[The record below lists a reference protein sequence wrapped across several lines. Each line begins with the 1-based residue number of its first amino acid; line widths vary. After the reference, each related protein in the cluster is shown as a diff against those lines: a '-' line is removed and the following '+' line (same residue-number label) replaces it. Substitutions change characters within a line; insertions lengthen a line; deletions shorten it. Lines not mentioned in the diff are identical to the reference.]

1 MIFKHQKNDIIFNAI
16 GQRKKRN
23 AEFSLKLTSMI
34 DMFTILLVF
43 LLKSYSAEGQIMSVA
58 PDLQLPMSTAQ
69 KPPQTTSIIAITHDV
84 ILIDGTAV
92 AKINDVMKSKNLLI
106 PELLKELRTK
116 RVLSERVGAISA
128 DMGFTGKISIQA
140 DKELPYLII
149 KKIMVTCGKVGF
161 NDIMLA
167 VTKPE

>member
-1 MIFKHQKNDIIFNAI
+1 
-16 GQRKKRN
+16 
-23 AEFSLKLTSMI
+23 
-34 DMFTILLVF
+34 
-43 LLKSYSAEGQIMSVA
+43 
-58 PDLQLPMSTAQ
+58 
-69 KPPQTTSIIAITHDV
+69 
-84 ILIDGTAV
+84 
-92 AKINDVMKSKNLLI
+92 LI